1 MAMRTIKQILEDREQ
16 RTGKTGWLLRRAR
29 AGEAVEV
36 AEKQPWLA
44 DYTLDEQGLRTS
56 DGQVLDVRGA
66 TARIETEGELRK
78 RVTATRLVALGLFAL
93 AARKK
98 VDSRTMYLTVDGPNV
113 AEVREYQ
120 AAKLDH
126 TALRQF
132 VSGINSLAQRG

>member
-1 MAMRTIKQILEDREQ
+1 MRTIKQMLEDREQ
-16 RTGKTGWLLRRAR
+16 RTGKSSWLLRQAR
-29 AGEAVEV
+29 AGEAAELG
-36 AEKQPWLA
+36 EKQPWTL

-56 DGQVLDVRGA
+56 DGRVLDVQGA

-98 VDSRTMYLTVDGPNV
+98 VDSRTVYLTIDGPNV

-126 TALRQF
+126 VALRQF
-132 VSGINSLAQRG
+132 VASINSLAQRG